1 MVSQVNMFGLT
12 FAVAFSLGCGII
24 PYLILWRRSASIET
38 GMISAIC
45 YGALGFF
52 WAQLLLRY
60 ALMAVIGSL
69 NVFVTMQKEFYLGYL
84 LVATLISAGMAALAN
99 MWGLYLTNQKQKSMY
114 RSATIGI
121 GYGLANA
128 ALFTI
133 MPLVSATQ
141 INSGTFKGTEA
152 LKQSIIS
159 SNAIDLFLGG
169 YKYGALVIIGM
180 AISLV
185 MGKYFLEGKIQKP
198 IYICLVT
205 YGVIYFVR
213 GGFAKIL
220 SAGVYRIVDPI
231 VLTIFAAAA
240 LYVVVKWKQWNVNQ
254 LPNKDITV

>member
-60 ALMAVIGSL
+60 ALMAIIGNLS
-69 NVFVTMQKEFYLGYL
+69 VFVTMQKEFYLGYL
-84 LVATLISAGMAALAN
+84 IVATLISAGMAALAN

-141 INSGTFKGTEA
+141 INSGTFKGTAE
-152 LKQSIIS
+152 LKNSIIG
-159 SNAIDLFLGG
+159 SNAMDLFLGG
-169 YKYGALVIIGM
+169 YKYGTFVLIGM

-198 IYICLVT
+198 IYICMAA
-205 YGVIYFVR
+205 YGVVYFVR
-213 GGFAKIL
+213 GGFGKLL
-220 SAGVYRIVDPI
+220 SDSAYRIVDPI
-231 VLTIFAAAA
+231 VLTIFVAAS
-240 LYVVVKWKQWNVNQ
+240 LYVIAKWKQWNVSQ
-254 LPNKDITV
+254 ISNKEPV